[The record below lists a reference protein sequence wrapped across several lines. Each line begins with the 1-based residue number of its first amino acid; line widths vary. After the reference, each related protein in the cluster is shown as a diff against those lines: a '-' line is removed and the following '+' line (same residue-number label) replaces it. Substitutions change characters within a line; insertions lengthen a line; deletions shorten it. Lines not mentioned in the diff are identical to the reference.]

1 MENGG
6 TYLDTE
12 TAGAIV
18 AGRHSDPFAVLGLH
32 KRGKAQVVTAFA
44 PGAESLWVQYGRSE
58 VEARPYP
65 GHPGLFEAELP
76 KKSAYRLRAQGSG
89 GEWIWED
96 AFRFGPVIGE
106 MDEYLLGE
114 ELSVDKHEYL
124 NGVVYMMAGASAG
137 HDRITMNISGEL
149 HALLRGKPCEAFSA
163 DTRVHVRTETA
174 EFYYYPDV
182 TVDCTGRA
190 NDSRY
195 SESPRVIFE
204 VLSPATERVDRGEKL
219 QNYQRLASL
228 EAYVLVDQ
236 LRVAV
241 TTYRRTATGWE
252 TELLVEKD
260 DVLALGCVDC
270 QLPLTAIYE
279 RTGL

>member
-1 MENGG
+1 MSGKEERVKFAKSPSKIARR
-6 TYLDTE
+6 L
-12 TAGAIV
+12 AISEAAATV
-18 AGRHSDPFAVLGLH
+18 RHMGNA
-32 KRGKAQVVTAFA
+32 
-44 PGAESLWVQYGRSE
+44 
-58 VEARPYP
+58 
-65 GHPGLFEAELP
+65 
-76 KKSAYRLRAQGSG
+76 LRNDYYIS
-89 GEWIWED
+89 
-96 AFRFGPVIGE
+96 P
-106 MDEYLLGE
+106 DEYLTGE
-114 ELSVDKHEYL
+114 ELSLDKHEYL

-137 HDRITMNISGEL
+137 HDRITMNISRHLGNQFS
-149 HALLRGKPCEAFSA
+149 GKPCEAFSA

-219 QNYQRLASL
+219 QNYQRIASL

-236 LRVAV
+236 ARVAV
-241 TTYRRTATGWE
+241 TVYRKTAAGWE
-252 TELLVEKD
+252 SELLLEKD
-260 DVLALGCVDC
+260 DVLALGCIDC
-270 QLPLTAIYE
+270 QLPLSAIYE

>member
-1 MENGG
+1 MSGKEERVKFAKSPSIIARR
-6 TYLDTE
+6 LAISE
-12 TAGAIV
+12 TV
-18 AGRHSDPFAVLGLH
+18 ATVRRMGNA
-32 KRGKAQVVTAFA
+32 
-44 PGAESLWVQYGRSE
+44 
-58 VEARPYP
+58 
-65 GHPGLFEAELP
+65 
-76 KKSAYRLRAQGSG
+76 LRNDYYIS
-89 GEWIWED
+89 
-96 AFRFGPVIGE
+96 P
-106 MDEYLLGE
+106 DEYLLGE

-241 TTYRRTATGWE
+241 TTYRRTTTGWE